1 MRPKALMLVLAP
13 FLCTTAAFAVERV
26 SVDLPF
32 SFESHG
38 EHFPANRYDVTLDNN
53 LRLLTIRSTE
63 FPAKSL
69 SLMVTNAEVKA
80 DAPRLSIRFD
90 PTGNTHELRS
100 IRLGGYQAKL
110 PVK

>member
-13 FLCTTAAFAVERV
+13 FLCTTAAFAVEKV

-38 EHFPANRYDVTLDNN
+38 EHFPANRYEVTLDNN
-53 LRLLTIRSTE
+53 TRLLTIRSTE

-69 SLMVTNAEVKA
+69 SFMATNAEVKA
-80 DAPRLSIRFD
+80 DAPRMSIQFA
-90 PTGNTHELRS
+90 PAGNTREVR
-100 IRLGGYQAKL
+100 
-110 PVK
+110 

>member
-13 FLCTTAAFAVERV
+13 FLCTTAAFAVEKV

-38 EHFPANRYDVTLDNN
+38 EHFPANRYEVTLDNN
-53 LRLLTIRSTE
+53 TRLLTIRSTE

-69 SLMVTNAEVKA
+69 SFMATSAEVKA
-80 DAPRLSIRFD
+80 DAPRMSIQFD
-90 PTGNTHELRS
+90 PAGNTRELRS

>member
-13 FLCTTAAFAVERV
+13 FLFTTAAFAVERA

-32 SFESHG
+32 TFESHG
-38 EHFPANRYDVTLDNN
+38 EHFPANRYEVTLDNN

-63 FPAKSL
+63 FPARSL
-69 SLMVTNAEVKA
+69 SFMVTNAEVKA

-90 PTGNTHELRS
+90 PAGNTRELRS
-100 IRLGGYQAKL
+100 IRFGGYQAKL

>member
-38 EHFPANRYDVTLDNN
+38 ESFPANRYDVTLNDD
-53 LRLLTIRSTE
+53 LHFLIIRSTTL
-63 FPAKSL
+63 PAKSL
-69 SLMVTNAEVKA
+69 TFMVTNAEVKA
-80 DAPRLSIRFD
+80 GAPQLSIRFD
-90 PTGNTHELRS
+90 QAGNIHELRS
-100 IRLGGYQAKL
+100 IRVGAYQAKL